1 MARKKRG
8 GRGKSRGG
16 AVTLADL
23 KRMLEQKTAEIDSL
37 RERREELAGELA
49 AVDAALSLESGGKRG
64 PGRPRK
70 NFGVA
75 PAPKRRKG
83 GRGKARKA
91 KKAAKRGKG
100 RKARGGKRGP
110 RGEGGLQNMIR
121 KVLGAGGGEPMK
133 LADVAAKVLEA
144 GYQTGSSRFGV
155 IVGQRLSEMTDVK
168 KAGRGMYTLK

>member
-8 GRGKSRGG
+8 GRRKARAG

-23 KRMLEQKTAEIDSL
+23 QRMLDQKTAEIDSL
-37 RERREELAGELA
+37 RERREELANELA
-49 AVDAALSLESGGKRG
+49 AVDAALSLESGAKRG

-70 NFGVA
+70 NFGSA
-75 PAPKRRKG
+75 PAATRRKG
-83 GRGKARKA
+83 RKQ
-91 KKAAKRGKG
+91 AAKRGKG

-110 RGEGGLQNMIR
+110 RGEGGLQSMIR
-121 KVLGAGGGEPMK
+121 KVLGASGSEPMK

-155 IVGQRLSEMTDVK
+155 IVGQRLSEMKDVK

>member
-8 GRGKSRGG
+8 GRGKARGG

-23 KRMLEQKTAEIDSL
+23 KRMLEQKTAEIDAL

-49 AVDAALSLESGGKRG
+49 AVDAALTLEAGGKRG

-70 NFGVA
+70 NFGIA

-83 GRGKARKA
+83 GRGKA
-91 KKAAKRGKG
+91 KKAAKRGNG

-133 LADVAAKVLEA
+133 LADVAEKVLAE

-155 IVGQRLSEMTDVK
+155 IVGQRLSEMNDVK
-168 KAGRGMYTLK
+168 KAGRGMYVLK